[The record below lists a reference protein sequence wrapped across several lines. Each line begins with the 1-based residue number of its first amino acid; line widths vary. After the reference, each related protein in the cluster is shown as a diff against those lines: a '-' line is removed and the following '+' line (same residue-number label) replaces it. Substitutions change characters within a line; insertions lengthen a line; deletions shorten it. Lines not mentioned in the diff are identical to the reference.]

1 MSDGPVTRSHQK
13 NKMKTTV
20 YTQIAV
26 DTNGTK
32 RIAKLHGS
40 CEIEIGDE
48 SLGYTVHDI
57 IDTDHVRASVDSEE
71 LHKLEA
77 DKDVTAI
84 HYYYRTNRRDAW
96 HSPEVA

>member
-1 MSDGPVTRSHQK
+1 MK

-32 RIAKLHGS
+32 GIAKLHGS

-57 IDTDHVRASVDSEE
+57 IETDQVRASVDAEE
-71 LHKLEA
+71 LKKLEA

-84 HYYYRTNRRDAW
+84 HYYYRTNSRDAW
-96 HSPEVA
+96 HSPEAA